1 MKVHF
6 GNQNSIPKKPNYVKS
21 AAKGAVLSTGIY
33 SAFNTLAS
41 LSQRDMFE
49 QVVKEVGGKKQYA
62 KVFAVSLGVIA
73 TAGALLNVVATA
85 ISSKVQ
91 AKESPKAN

>member
-21 AAKGAVLSTGIY
+21 AVKGAVLTSGLY
-33 SAFNTLAS
+33 SAFNAVAS

-49 QVVKEVGGKKQYA
+49 QVVKEVGGKKEYA
-62 KVFAVSLGVIA
+62 KVFAVSIGVIA
-73 TAGALLNVVATA
+73 TAGALLNMLLTA
-85 ISSKVQ
+85 VSSKIEP
-91 AKESPKAN
+91 KENPKAN

>member
-1 MKVHF
+1 MQVQF
-6 GNQNSIPKKPNYVKS
+6 GNQSSISNKPNYLK
-21 AAKGAVLSTGIY
+21 AATKGAILSSGVY

-41 LSQRDMFE
+41 LSQKDMFE

-62 KVFAVSLGVIA
+62 KVFAVSLGIIA

-85 ISSKVQ
+85 ISSKMQ
-91 AKESPKAN
+91 AKENPKAN